1 MAANTFSEYLFIVG
15 GTCPSDTEV
24 VSLSEK
30 EASVPKCLSNLAAHN
45 NGFYCA
51 AGGPLQYEGRQI

>member
-1 MAANTFSEYLFIVG
+1 MG

-30 EASVPKCLSNLAAHN
+30 EASVPWCLSDLAGHD
-45 NGFYCA
+45 NGVYSA
-51 AGGPLQYEGRQI
+51 AGGPLQYEGRQMKFKGIKVL